1 MSHSGALD
9 LSYTR
14 TAAKTA
20 DTDRHRPAPTK
31 GAPAMH
37 RAPAEP
43 GPSPR
48 TGTAPRTH
56 ATRVPAPT
64 PLTIIGGGFAGLTAA
79 ITAAEAGARV
89 TVYEAHHTLG
99 GRARTAEGPYRTNEG
114 PHALYSGGPH
124 WTWLGQRDLIGPL
137 APLPPLE
144 AARLRL
150 HHKGALRRTPP
161 FAMLR
166 LLRPRRTGQQAP
178 VDVDFLT
185 WATEQAGEEAA
196 RAAANYSAVALFHHA
211 PGSLSAAFVQERL
224 RRATKLPPEAHY
236 PRGGWASVIDRMAA
250 RAWNLG
256 VRMETLSRVDTLDT
270 LTGNSS
276 NSSNSSKGRGTGPI
290 IVATSLAA
298 ARRLLKDDSLT
309 WPSGRTAL
317 VDLAVR
323 TRRGDA
329 FTVSDLDAPGW
340 IERFTAQDRTLAPAG
355 EQLLQGQFPIGP
367 HESRADGVARAERLL
382 DLGFP
387 GWRDRVTWRREA
399 TSNGRTGAVDPPG
412 TSWRDRPA
420 VDRGDGV
427 YLVGDQVAAPGVL
440 SEVSFNS
447 ALAAVSLALGRRSK
461 NTLDLKR
468 A

>member
-1 MSHSGALD
+1 MQHI
-9 LSYTR
+9 T
-14 TAAKTA
+14 
-20 DTDRHRPAPTK
+20 
-31 GAPAMH
+31 
-37 RAPAEP
+37 
-43 GPSPR
+43 
-48 TGTAPRTH
+48 
-56 ATRVPAPT
+56 V
-64 PLTIIGGGFAGLTAA
+64 IGGGFAGLTAA

-124 WTWLGQRDLIGPL
+124 WTWLKQRDLIGPL
-137 APLPPLE
+137 APIPPLE

-161 FAMLR
+161 LAMLR
-166 LLRPRRTGQQAP
+166 LLRRSSQQAP
-178 VDVDFLT
+178 VDVDFMT
-185 WATEQAGEEAA
+185 WATEQAGEEGA
-196 RAAANYSAVALFHHA
+196 RAAAHYSAVALFHHD

-256 VRMETLSRVDTLDT
+256 VRMETLARIDTVPV
-270 LTGNSS
+270 GQ
-276 NSSNSSKGRGTGPI
+276 GPVV
-290 IVATSLAA
+290 VATSLAS

-309 WPSGRTAL
+309 WHSGRTAL

-329 FTVSDLDAPGW
+329 FAVSDLDAPGW

-355 EQLLQGQFPIGP
+355 EQLIQGQIPIAP
-367 HESRADGVARAERLL
+367 HESGRDGIARAEHLL
-382 DLGFP
+382 DLAFE
-387 GWRDRVTWRREA
+387 GWRERVVWRREA
-399 TSNGRTGAVDPPG
+399 VAGGRTGAVDLPG
-412 TSWRDRPA
+412 TSWRDRPSI
-420 VDRGDGV
+420 DRGDGV
-427 YLVGDQVAAPGVL
+427 YLAGDQVAAPGVL

-447 ALAAVSLALGRRSK
+447 ALEAVALAFRIRER
-461 NTLDLKR
+461 LDLKH